1 MRTTGYEHL
10 SQAQLHGLF
19 SSETWSSLSFGG
31 RINACQEVENRY
43 ATEHNVEP
51 CNITHQQMDG
61 AAYGWQSGQTICLNT
76 SLVRDGCF
84 NVTYKDENG
93 ISQTAQVPAMAPSW
107 NTLDTVYHEGTHGV
121 QEATGNMPST
131 YISPDMDS
139 DLYRIQGM
147 EKEAYAVGQSRTL
160 NALSEVENSSG
171 KLDVAR
177 YDYFASV
184 KNDSFQAALQDAAK
198 HYNDSNIESTLQSVI
213 NDRESGIVPENPS
226 ESYQSINALCDDY
239 GIHSSV
245 GAEYSGQAAESS
257 SSPED
262 LQTSIDNDG
271 SPQSSAQNPDTSV
284 QVGKSEVNDTINDGL
299 NDNITWES
307 FSPEAAGYIDDGFS
321 SFSDEPS
328 TSSDQTNS
336 FDDGLSSNDV
346 GVSSGSSLSSDG
358 GMSDGIE

>member
-1 MRTTGYEHL
+1 M
-10 SQAQLHGLF
+10 
-19 SSETWSSLSFGG
+19 
-31 RINACQEVENRY
+31 
-43 ATEHNVEP
+43 
-51 CNITHQQMDG
+51 
-61 AAYGWQSGQTICLNT
+61 
-76 SLVRDGCF
+76 
-84 NVTYKDENG
+84 
-93 ISQTAQVPAMAPSW
+93 
-107 NTLDTVYHEGTHGV
+107 
-121 QEATGNMPST
+121 
-131 YISPDMDS
+131 
-139 DLYRIQGM
+139 
-147 EKEAYAVGQSRTL
+147 
-160 NALSEVENSSG
+160 
-171 KLDVAR
+171 
-177 YDYFASV
+177 
-184 KNDSFQAALQDAAK
+184 
-198 HYNDSNIESTLQSVI
+198 QSVI

-245 GAEYSGQAAESS
+245 GAEYPGQAAESS
-257 SSPED
+257 SSPEG

-284 QVGKSEVNDTINDGL
+284 QAGKSEVNDTINDGL

-328 TSSDQTNS
+328 TSADQTNS